1 MSNSIEGD
9 YKIIK
14 KFSSGAMGDVY
25 LVEKYD
31 YDYPFVLKK
40 CKAVKPQLKKTFI
53 NEVKN
58 WVSFGVHPNIVKC
71 IFAEEIGDEL
81 YVAAEYVEG
90 YDNKNMLSNYVGDS
104 IQNYLLVKWTIQFCY
119 AIKHCISK
127 GMIAHS
133 DIKPD
138 NILVDNDLNLKLSD
152 FGLSKSYSDDV
163 KNAGGTPL
171 YYSPEHIK
179 NPKNVDYRSDIYSF
193 GIVLYQLITKGQ
205 FPFSYNSYDDL
216 IEAHLFTPPKAISHP
231 FYPIVKKCLAK
242 DLTQR
247 YSNVDELKSNAIR
260 FANENKIKVP
270 QEIKCISDEIEE
282 HYIMSKSLSAI
293 GRNEEALGAIIK
305 YLTMQSNYSVAWT
318 QKGKLELELGKR
330 DEAKKSLKKS
340 IQLYPYSTAAYN
352 NLGVIYWKELKLE
365 KAIKALTNAT
375 ILNSKNSG
383 AFMNL
388 GNVYQ
393 ISGFVERNID
403 KAIDSYIKALRLAPN
418 KSSLHNNIGVALKRI
433 LSQGKYV
440 ESKPLLK
447 ELIKLNPMDKNSI
460 FNLGVAYYLEK
471 KYPKAIKCFKNI
483 LEDTN
488 DVSTIQ
494 YLIKCFIELNKDSKA
509 IDLCNRLIRERLEPI
524 LGIILKAKITAK
536 TNYQEGINLIQG
548 HASRNPNQYAL
559 WEACGDIQAS
569 ASNYEE
575 AIISQK
581 RAIDELKRKPD
592 YSTNSSLQKVIIEL
606 KNKISKYLEQ
616 TNKKN

>member
-9 YKIIK
+9 YKILK

-25 LVEKYD
+25 LVEKYN
-31 YDYPFVLKK
+31 YEYPFILKR
-40 CKAVKPQLKKTFI
+40 CKAVKPQLKNTFK

-58 WVSFGVHPNIVKC
+58 WISFGIHPNIVKC
-71 IFAEEIGDEL
+71 IFADEIGDEL

-90 YDNKNMLSNYVGDS
+90 YSNKNMLTDYVGDF
-104 IQNYLLVKWTIQFCY
+104 IQNYLLVKWTSQFCY

-133 DIKPD
+133 DVKPD
-138 NILVDNDLNLKLSD
+138 NILIDKDLNLKLSD
-152 FGLSKSYSDDV
+152 FGLSKSYSDNV

-205 FPFSYNSYDDL
+205 FPFAFNSYDEL
-216 IEAHLFTPPKAISHP
+216 IEAHLFTSPKAISHP
-231 FYPIVKKCLAK
+231 FYSVVNKCLEK

-247 YSNVDELKSNAIR
+247 YSNIDELKYDVIR
-260 FANENKIKVP
+260 FANDNQIKVP
-270 QEIKCISDEIEE
+270 PEIKCISDEIEE
-282 HYIMSKSLSAI
+282 HYIMSTSLSAI
-293 GRNEEALGAIIK
+293 GKKQEALGAIIK

-318 QKGKLELELGKR
+318 QKGRLELELGKR
-330 DEAKKSLKKS
+330 NEAKKSLKKS

-375 ILNSKNSG
+375 KLNSNNSG

-393 ISGFVERNID
+393 MSGFIERNID
-403 KAIDSYIKALRLAPN
+403 KAVDSYIRALRLAPN
-418 KSSLHNNIGVALKRI
+418 KSSLHKNIGVALKRI

-440 ESKPLLK
+440 ETKPLLK
-447 ELIKLNPMDKNSI
+447 ELIRLNPKDKNSI
-460 FNLGVAYYLEK
+460 YDLGIAYYLEK

-483 LEDTN
+483 LEETN
-488 DVSTIQ
+488 DVLTIQ
-494 YLIKCFIELNKDSKA
+494 YLIKCYNETNQNSKA
-509 IDLCNRLIRERLEPI
+509 IDLCNKLLRERLDPI

-536 TNYQEGINLIQG
+536 TNYQEGLKFIQG
-548 HASRNPNQYAL
+548 HASRNQNQYAL

-569 ASNYEE
+569 ASKYEE

-592 YSTNSSLQKVIIEL
+592 YSTNSSLQKKIIEL